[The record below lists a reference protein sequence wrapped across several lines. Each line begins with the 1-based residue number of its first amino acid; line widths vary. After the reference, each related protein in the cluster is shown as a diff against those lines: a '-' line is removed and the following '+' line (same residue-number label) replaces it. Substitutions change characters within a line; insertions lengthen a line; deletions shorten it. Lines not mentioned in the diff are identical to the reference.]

1 MISILPCEATYVIL
15 FLFLFS
21 VHFHIHLSL
30 PVLQDGVQ
38 MVKLFTHLGF
48 LSPAIFLL
56 IYKKVSENKLYY
68 IYILKVHLDYIHTT
82 VQLLLYFI
90 CSCWGG
96 GVN

>member
-21 VHFHIHLSL
+21 VHFHVHLAL

-48 LSPAIFLL
+48 LLPAIFLL
-56 IYKKVSENKLYY
+56 IYKNVNENKLYY

-82 VQLLLYFI
+82 VQLLLVLFFLV
-90 CSCWGG
+90 G